1 MASTFRRDNG
11 RGERRYD
18 VKQRTIKKYSVYDE
32 DVASRYEYDEDE
44 ATLPI
49 NQKTRTERSLEI
61 SNMRDRNTQSR
72 GRMQRQIKMSG
83 AGKRDLAFK
92 ICVRTGGK
100 SEVDLVLQSIL
111 EVANE
116 FLPFN
121 ISTDVYNN
129 VTFYVHTQEE
139 ADVLKSLSRRIY
151 HPAEP
156 NEKYSIVVTKTPAPW
171 EALDPKIKTAI
182 RDVVVEKFNKVT
194 NSLDLSA
201 FQFNKIFAE
210 RDLKNLCSLS
220 RNAVFI
226 ETIKIVS
233 ELCPSITGL
242 SLKKNRL
249 STLDTVSALTF
260 ACPNIKELD
269 LSDNYLEEVKELKKI
284 RRWTIERLFL
294 ENNPMTGS
302 FSDAS
307 SYTIS
312 VHDFLPR
319 VSFLDGSVVN
329 CDTLKINADD
339 RRRAGILYPRIQENY
354 CPDVDLKRQVENLM
368 LQYYEV
374 YDGKPADKSRQMLV
388 NAYDED
394 AIFTHSIGNWPF
406 FFRGAHRPGPKGD
419 EDAYRTCLRSSHN
432 LLHEDKWNTY
442 REKIV
447 YKGSMAIAVALS
459 ALPQTEH
466 DKGSFQLEFIT
477 VRPQLLIFTVR
488 GLLRDGNDVGKP
500 DGTTKLFI
508 RTFAVVPRDG
518 GKMAIIN
525 DDLVLASISSER
537 MQRYTENMK
546 KTFEAPSDPQPAS
559 IASSLGGLGVNNN
572 PGPSG
577 LQAEMQRRLIIPEQ
591 PQSMAQPIIPQQTLP
606 TSDQQSLGYDRNDPQ
621 VQSQMIEAFSRQS
634 NMKPEWSRQCLE
646 ELNWNYEAAGEAFNS
661 RRALIPPEAFLS

>member
-49 NQKTRTERSLEI
+49 NQKTRIERNMEMS
-61 SNMRDRNTQSR
+61 SMRDRNAQSR

-92 ICVRTGGK
+92 ITVRTGGK
-100 SEVDLVLQSIL
+100 SDTEYVLQSIC
-111 EVANE
+111 EIATE

-121 ISTDVYNN
+121 ITTDIHNN

-139 ADVLKSLSRRIY
+139 ADVLKTLSRRIY

-156 NEKYSIVVTKTPAPW
+156 NEKYSIIVTKTPAPW

-182 RDVVVEKFNKVT
+182 RDVVVEKFNKLN

-226 ETIKIVS
+226 ETIKIVN
-233 ELCPSITGL
+233 ELCSSITGL

-260 ACPNIKELD
+260 ACPNVKELD

-294 ENNPMTGS
+294 ENNPMTGN

-307 SYTIS
+307 SYTVS

-329 CDTLKINADD
+329 CDLSKINADD
-339 RRRAGILYPRIQENY
+339 RRRAGILYPRIQANYTRITENY

-368 LQYYEV
+368 LQFYEV
-374 YDGKPADKSRQMLV
+374 YDGKPAEKSRQMLV
-388 NAYDED
+388 NAYDEE
-394 AIFTHSIGNWPF
+394 AVFTYSISNWPF
-406 FFRGAHRPGPKGD
+406 FYRGAHRAGPKGD
-419 EDAYRTCLRSSHN
+419 EEAYRTCLRSSHN
-432 LLHEDKWNTY
+432 LLHEEKWSAY
-442 REKIV
+442 RDKIV
-447 YKGSMAIAVALS
+447 YKGAMAIAVALS
-459 ALPQTEH
+459 GLPQTEH
-466 DKGSFQLEFIT
+466 DKGSFQLEFLT
-477 VRPQLLIFTVR
+477 VRSQLLIFTVR
-488 GLLRDGNDVGKP
+488 GLLRDGNDVERK
-500 DGTTKLFI
+500 FY
-508 RTFAVVPRDG
+508 R
-518 GKMAIIN
+518 KMAIIN
-525 DDLVLASISSER
+525 DDLVLASVSAER

-546 KTFEAPSDPQPAS
+546 KTSEAPLDPQPAS
-559 IASSLGGLGVNNN
+559 IASSLSGLGVNNN

-577 LQAEMQRRLIIPEQ
+577 LQAEMQRRLIVPEQ
-591 PQSMAQPIIPQQTLP
+591 PQLIAQPIVPQQTLP

-646 ELNWNYEAAGEAFNS
+646 ELNWNYEAAGEAFNA
-661 RRALIPPEAFLS
+661 RRAMIPPEAFLS